1 MASMNTKTAPK
12 PETPNTL
19 IVNPQINQKEYDC
32 VDVSMNSKGDAYI
45 VSLSMFAGAPFTDK
59 FKPDPKKDEEVEW
72 TDLGSITL
80 DDTFMVGDI
89 LCQFKVVKGSKGD
102 RLAIRPVSSRSRNG
116 SPKPTF

>member
-12 PETPNTL
+12 PETTNTL
-19 IVNPQINQKEYDC
+19 IVNPQINMTEYDC

-59 FKPDPKKDEEVEW
+59 FKPDGKDEEVEW

-102 RLAIRPVSSRSRNG
+102 RLAIRPVRRNG
-116 SPKPTF
+116 RNGQPKPTF